1 MKIVNEHTPE
11 STQFKDVPYG
21 GVFYCKEISNAY
33 IKAFN
38 ALYVKRLTPP
48 SEYGETTFY
57 YEPVNAIS
65 VRDAYAAFFTDDA
78 VVTPLPNSFLTLK

>member
-1 MKIVNEHTPE
+1 MKIVNELTTG
-11 STQFKDVPYG
+11 SAQFKDVPYG
-21 GVFYCKEISNAY
+21 GVFYCKEVSNVY

-38 ALYVKRLTPP
+38 ALYIKKLTP
-48 SEYGETTFY
+48 SAYGETEFD

-65 VRDAYAAFFTDDA
+65 VKDAFATFFKDDA

>member
-11 STQFKDVPYG
+11 SAQFKDVPYG

-38 ALYVKRLTPP
+38 ALYVKRLAP
-48 SEYGETTFY
+48 SAYGETTFD